1 MIKHTLKDKQIHL
14 SIENKD
20 FSYRIPVKKSGN
32 TVDWR
37 IGEKGTEGIV
47 IKNVSTWALQLFTK
61 TVTEEKYVTQF
72 QAIVQEYAPN
82 NNINWNDTLIAVNIQ
97 NEYNELTAPNI
108 SAALKMSEEDI
119 ISSLEK
125 KYNLDY

>member
-32 TVDWR
+32 TVNWR
-37 IGEKGTEGIV
+37 IGAKGTDGIV

-61 TVTEEKYVTQF
+61 KVTEEKYVTQF
-72 QAIVQEYAPN
+72 KELIQEYAPN
-82 NNINWNDTLIAVNIQ
+82 NNINWDDTMIAVNIQ

-125 KYNLDY
+125 KHNLDY